1 MYKLDVNILLN
12 SFFLLDNSQRTRR
25 GKPLISLPL
34 PPPPQYIYI
43 YVTNALQVNSFE
55 QDRVRP
61 NITNRVKIKTNTLLK
76 QVQNLI
82 EIT

>member
-1 MYKLDVNILLN
+1 
-12 SFFLLDNSQRTRR
+12 
-25 GKPLISLPL
+25 
-34 PPPPQYIYI
+34 
-43 YVTNALQVNSFE
+43 VTNALQVNSFE